1 MQAADEIYF
10 SDNFF
15 SAGITDIFDKN
26 EYKIGQ
32 LDLKS
37 AFTSS
42 VDVIDPSGSI
52 RLHAA
57 FPLFSRRWV
66 LKNKEDERIG
76 DLSSTFS
83 FFAKR
88 FKYDA
93 VGRGVYRVESEAFSH
108 EFTMTEERGNN
119 KIAVFEK
126 ISGFMGAPAY
136 KLVNYSE
143 VLSNDELIAVVMG
156 VRMIL
161 KKRRNNNAVPPPGQ

>member
-1 MQAADEIYF
+1 MQAANEIYF

-26 EYKIGQ
+26 ENKIGK

-42 VDVIDPSGSI
+42 IDVMDPNGSI
-52 RLHAA
+52 RLYAA

-66 LKNKEDERIG
+66 LKDKEDERIG
-76 DLSSTFS
+76 ELRSTFS

-88 FKYDA
+88 FEYETE
-93 VGRGVYRVESEAFSH
+93 GRGVYRVESEAFSH
-108 EFTMTEERGNN
+108 EFTITEERGNN
-119 KIAVFEK
+119 KIAIFEK
-126 ISGFMGAPAY
+126 ISGFMEAPAY
-136 KLVNYSE
+136 KLINYSN

-161 KKRRNNNAVPPPGQ
+161 KKRRNNSAGPPPGQ

>member
-1 MQAADEIYF
+1 MQATDEIYF

-15 SAGITDIFDKN
+15 SAGTTDIFDKN

-42 VDVIDPSGSI
+42 VDVMDPSGSV

-57 FPLFSRRWV
+57 FPMFSRRWI
-66 LKNKEDERIG
+66 LKNKEDGRIG
-76 DLSSTFS
+76 ELRSTFS

-88 FKYDA
+88 FEYNA
-93 VGRGVYRVESEAFSH
+93 VGRGVYQVESEAFSH
-108 EFTMTEERGNN
+108 EFTITEERGNN
-119 KIAVFEK
+119 KIAIFAK
-126 ISGFMGAPAY
+126 ISGFMEAPAY

-161 KKRRNNNAVPPPGQ
+161 KKRRNNNAAPPPGQ